1 MAELVDSMEKLRVP
15 DPDRECLSIR
25 GPDVRLPS
33 ETAGLEGPPNTGRP
47 IERRAEKRREC

>member
-25 GPDVRLPS
+25 GPDVRRPS